1 MSGILIPGLPFF
13 NFLFI
18 INSKNGDIS
27 MPKKSD
33 TLSAIELM
41 HIGFNVSLDAKE
53 YEKHIEDVLETARM
67 FNSTVILRNLPDTM
81 LNEKFLKKLKA
92 HAHKIII
99 EV

>member
-1 MSGILIPGLPFF
+1 
-13 NFLFI
+13 
-18 INSKNGDIS
+18 

-41 HIGFNVSLDAKE
+41 HIGFNVSLDASK
-53 YEKHIEDVLETARM
+53 YEKRIEDILETARM
-67 FNSTVILRNLPDTM
+67 FNSTVILRNMPETM
-81 LNEKFLKKLKA
+81 LNEKFLKKLKP

>member
-1 MSGILIPGLPFF
+1 M
-13 NFLFI
+13 
-18 INSKNGDIS
+18 S

-33 TLSAIELM
+33 TLNALELM
-41 HIGFNVSLDAKE
+41 HIGFNVSVDAKQ
-53 YEKHIEDVLETARM
+53 YEKYVDDLLETART
-67 FNSTVILRNLPDTM
+67 FNSTIILRNMPDTM